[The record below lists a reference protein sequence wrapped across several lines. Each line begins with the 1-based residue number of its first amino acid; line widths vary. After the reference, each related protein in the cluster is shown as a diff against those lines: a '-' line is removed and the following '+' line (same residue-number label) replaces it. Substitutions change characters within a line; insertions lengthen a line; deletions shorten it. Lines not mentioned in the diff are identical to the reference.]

1 MNIGISE
8 INRKKVADE
17 LSKLLANEYVLFTKT
32 KNAHWNVEGLDFY
45 DKHQLFDNQA
55 NQLTTT
61 IDSVAERIRTLGFAA
76 PASLKAFLELSILQE
91 TALDSNS
98 SVVFINDLL
107 SAHETII
114 IQLRNNIS
122 LFADSYGDSG
132 SSDFITSLLQEHEK
146 TAWILRTLLK

>member
-8 INRKKVADE
+8 INRKKVAEE
-17 LSKLLANEYVLFTKT
+17 LSKLLANEYILFTKT

-45 DKHQLFDNQA
+45 DKHLLFDNQA
-55 NQLTTT
+55 NQLTAT
-61 IDSVAERIRTLGFAA
+61 IDSVAERIRTLGLVA
-76 PASLKAFLELSILQE
+76 PASLKAFLELTSLQE

-122 LFADSYGDSG
+122 LFADSYGDFG

>member
-8 INRKKVADE
+8 INRKKIAEE

-32 KNAHWNVEGLDFY
+32 KNAHWNVEGHDFY

-55 NQLTTT
+55 NQLTAT
-61 IDSVAERIRTLGFAA
+61 IDSVAERIRTLGFVA

-91 TALDSNS
+91 TVLDSNKS
-98 SVVFINDLL
+98 IEFINDLL

-122 LFADSYGDSG
+122 LFADSYGDFG
-132 SSDFITSLLQEHEK
+132 TSDFITSLLQEHEK
-146 TAWILRTLLK
+146 SAWILRTLLK

>member
-1 MNIGISE
+1 MNIGIAE
-8 INRKKVADE
+8 NNRKNVADE

-55 NQLTTT
+55 NQLAST

-91 TALDSNS
+91 TNLAINNS
-98 SVVFINDLL
+98 TEFIKDLL

-114 IQLRNNIS
+114 LQLRSNIS
-122 LFADSYGDSG
+122 LFADSYKDFG
-132 SSDFITSLLQEHEK
+132 SSDFITGLLQEHEK

>member
-8 INRKKVADE
+8 INRKNVADE

-55 NQLTTT
+55 NQLAST
-61 IDSVAERIRTLGFAA
+61 IDSVAERIRTLGFIA
-76 PASLKAFLELSILQE
+76 PASLKAFIELTSLQE
-91 TALDSNS
+91 TDLASNS
-98 SVVFINDLL
+98 SIVFIKDLL
-107 SAHETII
+107 SAHEIII
-114 IQLRNNIS
+114 IQLRKNIT
-122 LFADSYGDSG
+122 LFADSYGDFG
-132 SSDFITSLLQEHEK
+132 SSDFITGLLQEHEK

>member
-8 INRKKVADE
+8 INRKNVADE

-55 NQLTTT
+55 NQLATT

-91 TALDSNS
+91 TDLASNS
-98 SVVFINDLL
+98 SVAFINDLL

-122 LFADSYGDSG
+122 LFADSHGDSG

-146 TAWILRTLLK
+146 TAWTLRTLLK

>member
-1 MNIGISE
+1 MNIGIAE
-8 INRKKVADE
+8 NNRKKVADE

-32 KNAHWNVEGLDFY
+32 KNAHWNVEGPDFY

-55 NQLTTT
+55 NQLAST

-76 PASLKAFLELSILQE
+76 PASLKAFLELTTLQE
-91 TALDSNS
+91 TNLTINNS
-98 SVVFINDLL
+98 TEFIKDLL

-114 IQLRNNIS
+114 LQLRSNIS
-122 LFADSYGDSG
+122 LFADSYKDFG
-132 SSDFITSLLQEHEK
+132 SSDFITGLLQEHEK

>member
-1 MNIGISE
+1 MNIGIAE
-8 INRKKVADE
+8 NNRKKVADE

-45 DKHQLFDNQA
+45 DKHQLFDHQA
-55 NQLTTT
+55 NQLASI

-76 PASLKAFLELSILQE
+76 PASLKAFLELTTLQE
-91 TALDSNS
+91 TVLDSNKS
-98 SVVFINDLL
+98 TEFIKDLL

-114 IQLRNNIS
+114 LQLRSNIS
-122 LFADSYGDSG
+122 LFADSYGDFG

-146 TAWILRTLLK
+146 TVWILSSLLK

>member
-1 MNIGISE
+1 MNIGIAE
-8 INRKKVADE
+8 INRKNVANE

-55 NQLTTT
+55 NQLAST
-61 IDSVAERIRTLGFAA
+61 IDSVAERIRTLGFVA
-76 PASLKAFLELSILQE
+76 PASLKDFLELTSLQE
-91 TALDSNS
+91 TALASNS
-98 SVVFINDLL
+98 SVEFIKDLL

-122 LFADSYGDSG
+122 LFADSYADFG
-132 SSDFITSLLQEHEK
+132 SSDFITGLLQEHEK

>member
-8 INRKKVADE
+8 INRKNIADE
-17 LSKLLANEYVLFTKT
+17 LSKLLANEYMLFTKT

-55 NQLTTT
+55 NQLAST
-61 IDSVAERIRTLGFAA
+61 IDSVAERIKTLGFVA
-76 PASLKAFLELSILQE
+76 PASLKAFLELTSLQD
-91 TALDSNS
+91 TDLASNS
-98 SVVFINDLL
+98 SVAFINDLL

>member
-1 MNIGISE
+1 MNIGIAE
-8 INRKKVADE
+8 NNRKNVADE

-55 NQLTTT
+55 NQLAST

-76 PASLKAFLELSILQE
+76 PASLKAFLELTTLQE
-91 TALDSNS
+91 TVLDSNKS
-98 SVVFINDLL
+98 TEFIKDLL

-114 IQLRNNIS
+114 LQLRSNIS
-122 LFADSYGDSG
+122 LFADSYKDFG
-132 SSDFITSLLQEHEK
+132 SSDFITGLLQEHEK

>member
-1 MNIGISE
+1 MDIGIAE
-8 INRKKVADE
+8 NNRKKVADE
-17 LSKLLANEYVLFTKT
+17 LSKLLANEYLLFTKT

-55 NQLTTT
+55 NQLAST
-61 IDSVAERIRTLGFAA
+61 IDSVAERIRTLGFIV
-76 PASLKAFLELSILQE
+76 PASLKAFLALTSLQE
-91 TALDSNS
+91 TDLATNNS
-98 SVVFINDLL
+98 TEFIKDLL

-114 IQLRNNIS
+114 IHFRSNIS
-122 LFADSYGDSG
+122 LFADSYEDFG